1 MYRSGNIE
9 IFFHILTCSK
19 IVLIDSVKNDFQ
31 KFRALWLAN
40 SQISFDIIQSKW
52 GIRFNEINLEMILS
66 SLIIRKWNKNNDLP
80 IPCLLLQAF
89 DLPSTK
95 WCGPV
100 AWSQYFGKRSR
111 IPVQPPIDPL
121 CSQYWQSR
129 EQLEMQRKQEEISK
143 DREEKSKDKAVLYSY
158 KYIQLKKCGSIYKSY
173 IWGG

>member
-1 MYRSGNIE
+1 MGNQFWEIWRNQFRVDSALSRSVIE
-9 IFFHILTCSK
+9 S
-19 IVLIDSVKNDFQ
+19 
-31 KFRALWLAN
+31 
-40 SQISFDIIQSKW
+40 
-52 GIRFNEINLEMILS
+52 
-66 SLIIRKWNKNNDLP
+66 IRKWNNNNDLP
-80 IPCLLLQAF
+80 ILCLLLQAF

-143 DREEKSKDKAVLYSY
+143 DGEEKSKDKAVLYSY
-158 KYIQLKKCGSIYKSY
+158 KIYRVQKCGSIYKSY